1 MPNHE
6 FEHYF
11 DASPEAVWSVVID
24 TVEMAAGLPHLSGAE
39 ILSGE
44 GSVGRISRC
53 TNLKGQSWTETCF
66 LWEEGRAFGTRA
78 DADAA
83 DYPYPLEKLEVIY
96 RLTPRDGGT
105 TLRMSM
111 DYRMKYGPFGRSL
124 ELAIGKRSFRKI
136 SADTFRDFRS
146 RLELSHG
153 TAANDIRGV
162 A

>member
-1 MPNHE
+1 MPNHD

-11 DASPEAVWSVVID
+11 DAGPEAVWPLVTDLVG
-24 TVEMAAGLPHLSGAE
+24 AAEALPHLAGAE

-44 GSVGRISRC
+44 GGTGRISRC

-78 DADAA
+78 NADAT
-83 DYPYPLEKLEVIY
+83 DYPYPLKKLELTY
-96 RLTPRDGGT
+96 QLTPRDGGT
-105 TLRMSM
+105 IVRMSF
-111 DYRMKYGPFGRSL
+111 DYRMKYGLFGRLL

-146 RLELSHG
+146 RLELSRG
-153 TAANDIRGV
+153 IAANDVRQN

>member
-1 MPNHE
+1 MPRVA
-6 FEHYF
+6 FEHHY
-11 DASPEAVWSVVID
+11 AALPEDLWPVVID
-24 TVEMAAGLPHLSGAE
+24 IAGAAEAMSHLSSAE

-78 DADAA
+78 NADAA
-83 DYPYPLEKLEVIY
+83 DYPYPLEKLEVTY
-96 RLTPRDGGT
+96 HLMPRNGGT
-105 TLRMSM
+105 TVRMSF
-111 DYRMKYGPFGRSL
+111 DYRMKYGLFGRLL

-136 SADTFRDFRS
+136 SLDSFQDLRS
-146 RLELSHG
+146 RLAKTSDS
-153 TAANDIRGV
+153 AAIDHRQS